1 MTRSSG
7 GLSTTR
13 AGRLPEPK
21 QSTRTSWRISSP
33 PTTLMLC
40 GKAYRPSHS
49 TRQNRQLSAAT
60 QCFQTDW
67 TSSTLVLTGSTLL
80 LQSPFTLPP
89 RWLKFPLPDLPP
101 QDTPLPLVISCRLQ
115 PPPPPHQTS
124 LWSSAVASSSS
135 PHPPLPPDQPL
146 VISSRLQPPPPLPLD
161 PPLQTPTPNPP
172 RTGPASGHQLS
183 PPAPST
189 RPSAA
194 ACHQPPPPDPPS
206 RPLPSLHLWSDAV
219 PGPPGPPFVIQERE
233 VRSLFRSQN
242 PRKASGPDN
251 VSPATLRSGTDQLA
265 PVFTTLFNKSLEQCH
280 IPRCFKTS
288 TIMPVPKKPSI
299 ASLNDYR
306 PVALTSVVMKVFE
319 RLVLRSLKAATD
331 HQLDPHQF
339 AYRANRSI
347 DDAVVLALHH
357 ILQHLESSGTY
368 ARVLFVDFNSAFNT
382 IIPRKL
388 FNKLIHM
395 GIERSLCMWIL
406 DFLQD
411 RPQSVKIGK
420 QTSKEI
426 TLNVGAPQGCVL
438 SPLLFLLIT
447 NDSVSSEPSVVMIK
461 FSDNT
466 TLEGLIHNSDESA
479 YQNEVERLAGWCSEN
494 DLELNV
500 SKTKEMVFDF
510 RKKKKN
516 LTITGEVV
524 EEVRSFKFLGTTIS
538 SDLKWDKNFSSA
550 IKKAHQRL
558 FFLRQLKKFKVSHSI
573 LTQFYRTATESILT
587 FSITVWYSSACQK
600 DKDQL
605 ERIVRTASKIIG
617 SYMKPIASIHS
628 LWSDRKVM
636 AIVQDTLHPA
646 NHLFQ
651 PLPSGRRYRAMRA
664 RTSRFQN
671 SFYPQ
676 AIHSFSKW
684 SVC

>member
-1 MTRSSG
+1 MARPSDHHAIQGKIGNYQQRPNASRPTERVLRSFWQAVLCCCGAPSPSPS
-7 GLSTTR
+7 LLADS
-13 AGRLPEPK
+13 
-21 QSTRTSWRISSP
+21 SSHCRTSPHR
-33 PTTLMLC
+33 THLC
-40 GKAYRPSHS
+40 
-49 TRQNRQLSAAT
+49 
-60 QCFQTDW
+60 
-67 TSSTLVLTGSTLL
+67 
-80 LQSPFTLPP
+80 
-89 RWLKFPLPDLPP
+89 
-101 QDTPLPLVISCRLQ
+101 
-115 PPPPPHQTS
+115 
-124 LWSSAVASSSS
+124 LWSSAVASSA
-135 PHPPLPPDQPL
+135 
-146 VISSRLQPPPPLPLD
+146 PPPPPHTRPASGHQLLPPAQAPT
-161 PPLQTPTPNPP
+161 PPPTGPASGHQQSPPAPTPTPPP
-172 RTGPASGHQLS
+172 TGPASGHQLS
-183 PPAPST
+183 PPAPTPTPPPTGPASGHHLSLQAPT
-189 RPSAA
+189 PNPPPTGPASGHQLSPPAPPTGPSAA
-194 ACHQPPPPDPPS
+194 ARHQPPPPDLPS
-206 RPLPSLHLWSDAV
+206 RPLPTLHLWSDAV
-219 PGPPGPPFVIQERE
+219 PGPPGPPFVIQERK
-233 VRSLFRSQN
+233 VRILFRSQN
-242 PRKASGPDN
+242 PRKVSGPYN
-251 VSPATLRSGTDQLA
+251 VSPATLRSCSDQLA
-265 PVFTTLFNKSLEQCH
+265 PVFTALFNKSLEQCH
-280 IPRCFKTS
+280 VPRCFKTS
-288 TIMPVPKKPSI
+288 TIVPVPKKPSI

-339 AYRANRSI
+339 AYRANRSV
-347 DDAVVLALHH
+347 DDAVALALHH

-368 ARVLFVDFNSAFNT
+368 ARVLFVDFSSAFNT

-395 GIERSLCMWIL
+395 GVERSLCMWIL

-411 RPQSVKIGK
+411 RPQSVRIGK

-438 SPLLFLLIT
+438 SPLLFSLFT
-447 NDSVSSEPSVVMIK
+447 NDSVPSEPSVVMIK
-461 FSDNT
+461 FSDDT

-479 YQNEVERLAGWCSEN
+479 YWGEVERLAGWCSEN

-510 RKKKKN
+510 RKKKTPLVP
-516 LTITGEVV
+516 LTIAGEVV

-538 SDLKWDKNFSSA
+538 SDLKWDENFSSA
-550 IKKAHQRL
+550 IKKPTT
-558 FFLRQLKKFKVSHSI
+558 FLPGQLKKFKVSHSI
-573 LTQFYRTATESILT
+573 LTQFYHAAIESILT

-605 ERIVRTASKIIG
+605 ERIVWTASKIIG
-617 SYMKPIASIHS
+617 SDMKPIASIHS

-636 AIVQDTLHPA
+636 AIVQDTSHPA